1 MPPPER
7 QLVVGLVGAPHGVR
21 GELRVK
27 SYTADPL
34 AIGDYGPLYLPDGRP
49 LDLVDGRALKDDML
63 VLQFRDIT
71 DRNSAQTLTGKPLVV
86 DRKNLPETDGDDE
99 FYHADLIG
107 VAVED
112 EDGQP
117 IGWVH
122 EIHNYGAGDLLVITP
137 DRGGGTLLVPFS
149 KEAVPVLDIKSGR
162 IGIVRA
168 FLAGPEKPVE
178 PET

>member
-7 QLVVGLVGAPHGVR
+7 QLVVGLIGAPHGVR
-21 GELRVK
+21 GQLRVK

-34 AIGDYGPLYLPDGRP
+34 AISDYGPLYLPDGRA
-49 LDLVDGRALKDDML
+49 LDIVDGRPLKDDML

-71 DRNSAQTLTGKPLVV
+71 DRNSAQALTGKIIVV
-86 DRKNLPETDGDDE
+86 DRNNLPESEDEEE

-107 VAVED
+107 LGVED
-112 EDGQP
+112 EAGLP
-117 IGWVH
+117 VGTVH

-137 DRGGGTLLVPFS
+137 TAGGGTLLVPFS
-149 KEAVPVLDIKSGR
+149 KEAVPVLDVKAGR
-162 IGIVRA
+162 IGIVRS

-178 PET
+178 PFT